1 MGDLSSIPG
10 LGRSPGE
17 GERLPTP
24 VFWPGEFRGLYSPW
38 GHKELDTTERLL
50 LSFFTFGQQQ
60 AQPADRA
67 GGWTGWL
74 LPHQAVDQQWL
85 WSRLT
90 TTVSVGRFPDKLQLS
105 PTPTVPPFPDPSG
118 PGMVTWFPAT
128 ASSQAVTVAFHLPF
142 TLSSLL

>member
-1 MGDLSSIPG
+1 MAQLVKNLPAMRETWVQF

-38 GHKELDTTERLL
+38 GRKDLDTTKRLL

-60 AQPADRA
+60 AQPADRRA

-74 LPHQAVDQQWL
+74 LPHQPVDQQWL

-90 TTVSVGRFPDKLQLS
+90 TTVSAGSVGPLL
-105 PTPTVPPFPDPSG
+105 VP
-118 PGMVTWFPAT
+118 
-128 ASSQAVTVAFHLPF
+128 
-142 TLSSLL
+142 